1 MKIKPQS
8 SGAGP
13 ARHRALHGAMVA
25 AILCAGWFNVYS
37 AVAQVGAEAGALLK
51 GGPAS
56 APAAM
61 GKGPM
66 QMTISMT
73 PAPAAGAAAAA
84 ANGPLRG
91 PNCVGAVRESTS
103 VSVPLGKSM
112 LVPMPEPVR
121 NRTIGN
127 PAVAQ
132 ATMVSPQTLY
142 ILGLSV
148 GTTNMIVQGKSGAC
162 RIIDVAVGADAGG
175 LQASLG
181 QLMPGER
188 DIHVSTAADTIVLA
202 GNVSSAQAAQQA
214 AAIAKAYA
222 NAGGGGANGDS
233 KGGGTVLNM
242 LTVTAP
248 QQVMLEVKV
257 AEVSK
262 TLINQLGSAFNIQGG
277 FGSWSGALVSN
288 LLAGVASGIVANKAN
303 NRPFRV
309 AVDAQNTDDLVKILA
324 EPNLVTI
331 SGQEATFLAGGKI
344 FIPVPQSNT
353 GGGTTITL
361 QEEEFGVAL
370 RFLPTVLSNGSISLK
385 VAPEVSELSQ
395 TGVTLTATNVA
406 GASILPLITTR
417 RASTTVQMADGET
430 FAIGGLIKNNVT
442 GALKAVP
449 GIGEIPVLGALARS
463 TSFQQDRTELIFIV
477 TPHLVKPLQTADVPL
492 PTDSFTRTNEA
503 DVFATGNMEGRG
515 GLRKH
520 GRAPASEAAPA
531 QPQSQA
537 PAPVPAPAPA
547 PQSDEPAA
555 SAALPAP
562 RAPHADPA
570 AQPAVTALPVTT
582 QDVPAK
588 PIASSSPVK
597 AVLAKQFAAAPSPV
611 KVEPAKPVVAT
622 PTPVKVEPAKPVAAA
637 PAPVKVEP
645 VKPVAATP
653 APVKTEPAPAAA
665 AAPST
670 ADATAARIARIE
682 AAAARIA
689 AAAQANP
696 PSPANR
702 RPQQVAGASA
712 APSSTDR

>member
-13 ARHRALHGAMVA
+13 ARTRALRGTVVA
-25 AILCAGWFNVYS
+25 AMLCAGWFNVYS
-37 AVAQVGAEAGALLK
+37 AVAQEGAEAGALAK
-51 GGPAS
+51 GGTAT

-73 PAPAAGAAAAA
+73 PVPAAGAAGAAAAS
-84 ANGPLRG
+84 GPLRG
-91 PNCVGAVRESTS
+91 PNCVGAVRDSTS
-103 VSVPLGKSM
+103 VSVPLGKSL

-175 LQASLG
+175 LQASLA
-181 QLMPGER
+181 QLMPNER
-188 DIHVSTAADTIVLA
+188 DIHVTSAADTIVLA
-202 GNVSSAQAAQQA
+202 GSVTSAQASQQA
-214 AAIAKAYA
+214 TAIAKAYA
-222 NAGGGGANGDS
+222 NAASGSNGGGGNGGGNGDS
-233 KGGGTVLNM
+233 GGGGGKTGTVLNM
-242 LTVTAP
+242 LTVTQP

-288 LLAGVASGIVANKAN
+288 LLAGVASAITASKAN
-303 NRPFRV
+303 NRPFNV
-309 AVDAQNTDDLVKILA
+309 AVDAQNTDNLVKILA

-370 RFLPTVLSNGSISLK
+370 KFTPTVLSGGRINLR

-417 RASTTVQMADGET
+417 RASTTVQMADGES
-430 FAIGGLIKNNVT
+430 FAIGGLIKDNAS

-463 TSFQQDRTELIFIV
+463 TSFQQDRTELIFVI
-477 TPHLVKPLQTADVPL
+477 TPHLVKPLQTADLPL
-492 PTDSFTRTNEA
+492 PTDSFTKPNEA
-503 DVFATGNMEGRG
+503 DVFATGDMEGRG

-520 GRAPASEAAPA
+520 GRAPAPASEAAPS
-531 QPQSQA
+531 PQSQA
-537 PAPVPAPAPA
+537 PAPAPAPA
-547 PQSDEPAA
+547 PQQDEP
-555 SAALPAP
+555 SGPTAALPAP
-562 RAPHADPA
+562 RA
-570 AQPAVTALPVTT
+570 AQPADAIAQPTASPMPVST
-582 QDVPAK
+582 QDVPAEPLVSAPAK
-588 PIASSSPVK
+588 AAKAASAAPIPAAK
-597 AVLAKQFAAAPSPV
+597 AVP
-611 KVEPAKPVVAT
+611 
-622 PTPVKVEPAKPVAAA
+622 AA
-637 PAPVKVEP
+637 PAP
-645 VKPVAATP
+645 AAEAVPAAP
-653 APVKTEPAPAAA
+653 APSAAPAAESAPQATQA
-665 AAPST
+665 ADA
-670 ADATAARIARIE
+670 ATAARVARIE

-689 AAAQANP
+689 AAGQSGSQGTAK
-696 PSPANR
+696 R
-702 RPQQVAGASA
+702 RVQQVAGANA
-712 APSSTDR
+712 TPSSNDR

>member
-84 ANGPLRG
+84 AANGPLRG

-142 ILGLSV
+142 ILGMSV

-222 NAGGGGANGDS
+222 NAGGGGANGANGDS
-233 KGGGTVLNM
+233 KSGGTVLNM

-597 AVLAKQFAAAPSPV
+597 AVLAKQVAAAPS
-611 KVEPAKPVVAT
+611 
-622 PTPVKVEPAKPVAAA
+622 PVKVEPAKPVAAA

-665 AAPST
+665 VAPST

-689 AAAQANP
+689 AATQTSA

-702 RPQQVAGASA
+702 HPQQVAGANA

>member
-13 ARHRALHGAMVA
+13 ARLRALHGAMVA

-37 AVAQVGAEAGALLK
+37 AVAQVGAESGALLK

-142 ILGLSV
+142 ILGMSV

-202 GNVSSAQAAQQA
+202 GNVSSSQAAQQA

-222 NAGGGGANGDS
+222 IAGGGGANGDS

-288 LLAGVASGIVANKAN
+288 LLAGVASGIMANKAN

-442 GALKAVP
+442 GTLKAVP

-463 TSFQQDRTELIFIV
+463 TSFQQDRTELIFII

-520 GRAPASEAAPA
+520 GRAPASEAAPT

-588 PIASSSPVK
+588 PIAASSSPVK
-597 AVLAKQFAAAPSPV
+597 TVLARQFAAAP
-611 KVEPAKPVVAT
+611 A
-622 PTPVKVEPAKPVAAA
+622 PVKVEPAKPVAA
-637 PAPVKVEP
+637 
-645 VKPVAATP
+645 TP
-653 APVKTEPAPAAA
+653 APVKAEPAPAAA

-670 ADATAARIARIE
+670 ADATAARVARIE

-689 AAAQANP
+689 AATQANP

-702 RPQQVAGASA
+702 RPQQVAGANA

>member
-1 MKIKPQS
+1 MKIKPQR

-13 ARHRALHGAMVA
+13 ARTRALHGAMA
-25 AILCAGWFNVYS
+25 AALLCAGWFNVYS
-37 AVAQVGAEAGALLK
+37 AVAQVGAEAGALMK

-66 QMTISMT
+66 QMTISMA

-84 ANGPLRG
+84 AGPLRG

-175 LQASLG
+175 LQASLA

-202 GNVSSAQAAQQA
+202 GNVSSSQAAQQA
-214 AAIAKAYA
+214 SAIAKAYA
-222 NAGGGGANGDS
+222 NSGSGGNGEN
-233 KGGGTVLNM
+233 KGGNVLNM

-262 TLINQLGSAFNIQGG
+262 TLINQLGSAFNLQGG

-303 NRPFRV
+303 NRPFSV
-309 AVDAQNTDDLVKILA
+309 AVDAQNTDNLVKILA

-370 RFLPTVLSNGSISLK
+370 KFLPTVLSNGRISLK

-417 RASTTVQMADGET
+417 RASTTVQMADGES
-430 FAIGGLIKNNVT
+430 FAIGGLIKDNVS
-442 GALKAVP
+442 GSLKAVP

-463 TSFQQDRTELIFIV
+463 TSFQQDRTELIFII

-520 GRAPASEAAPA
+520 GRMPASEAAPA
-531 QPQSQA
+531 QPMPQSQA
-537 PAPVPAPAPA
+537 PAPEPAPSPAPAPKQDSA
-547 PQSDEPAA
+547 PAA
-555 SAALPAP
+555 TAALPAP
-562 RAPHADPA
+562 RAAQADA
-570 AQPAVTALPVTT
+570 AARAVTSAVPVAT
-582 QDVPAK
+582 QDVPAR
-588 PIASSSPVK
+588 PLVETHAPV
-597 AVLAKQFAAAPSPV
+597 
-611 KVEPAKPVVAT
+611 
-622 PTPVKVEPAKPVAAA
+622 
-637 PAPVKVEP
+637 PAPV
-645 VKPVAATP
+645 P
-653 APVKTEPAPAAA
+653 AKAESAPAAA
-665 AAPST
+665 EPHAAP
-670 ADATAARIARIE
+670 AAPAANDATAARIARIE
-682 AAAARIA
+682 AAAARLA
-689 AAAQANP
+689 AANQAAPAQ
-696 PSPANR
+696 PAPAKR
-702 RPQQVAGASA
+702 RSQQVARANA
-712 APSSTDR
+712 APSSTDH

>member
-1 MKIKPQS
+1 
-8 SGAGP
+8 
-13 ARHRALHGAMVA
+13 
-25 AILCAGWFNVYS
+25 
-37 AVAQVGAEAGALLK
+37 
-51 GGPAS
+51 
-56 APAAM
+56 
-61 GKGPM
+61 
-66 QMTISMT
+66 
-73 PAPAAGAAAAA
+73 
-84 ANGPLRG
+84 
-91 PNCVGAVRESTS
+91 
-103 VSVPLGKSM
+103 
-112 LVPMPEPVR
+112 
-121 NRTIGN
+121 
-127 PAVAQ
+127 
-132 ATMVSPQTLY
+132 
-142 ILGLSV
+142 
-148 GTTNMIVQGKSGAC
+148 C
-162 RIIDVAVGADAGG
+162 RVIDVAVGADAGG

-202 GNVSSAQAAQQA
+202 GNVSSSQAAQQA

-222 NAGGGGANGDS
+222 NSGSGGNGEN
-233 KGGGTVLNM
+233 KGGNVLNM

-303 NRPFRV
+303 NRPFSV
-309 AVDAQNTDDLVKILA
+309 AVDAQNTDNLVKILA

-344 FIPVPQSNT
+344 FIPVPQSNN

-370 RFLPTVLSNGSISLK
+370 KFLPTVLGNGRISLK

-430 FAIGGLIKNNVT
+430 FAIGGLIKDNVS

-463 TSFQQDRTELIFIV
+463 TSFQQDRTELIFII

-520 GRAPASEAAPA
+520 GRMPASEAAPA
-531 QPQSQA
+531 QP
-537 PAPVPAPAPA
+537 PM
-547 PQSDEPAA
+547 PQS
-555 SAALPAP
+555 
-562 RAPHADPA
+562 
-570 AQPAVTALPVTT
+570 
-582 QDVPAK
+582 
-588 PIASSSPVK
+588 
-597 AVLAKQFAAAPSPV
+597 
-611 KVEPAKPVVAT
+611 
-622 PTPVKVEPAKPVAAA
+622 
-637 PAPVKVEP
+637 
-645 VKPVAATP
+645 
-653 APVKTEPAPAAA
+653 
-665 AAPST
+665 
-670 ADATAARIARIE
+670 
-682 AAAARIA
+682 
-689 AAAQANP
+689 
-696 PSPANR
+696 
-702 RPQQVAGASA
+702 
-712 APSSTDR
+712 